1 MWVVEFLYRGGA
13 TQIKGPFE
21 TKELAEAFAKENR
34 SCPGDEPVV
43 YAKEV
48 DNMSGWENDPWEL
61 TWPEP
66 KK

>member
-1 MWVVEFLYRGGA
+1 MWVVEFLYRGGS
-13 TQIKGPFE
+13 TQIKGPFK
-21 TKELAEAFAKENR
+21 TKKLAEAFAKEHC
-34 SCPGDEPVV
+34 CPGDSPVA

-48 DNMSGWENDPWEL
+48 DNMFGWENDPWEL